1 MCCLSKV
8 LEKCVHT
15 QLIKYVESNNILDPS
30 QYGYRKGLITQTLL
44 IKMTDDMLDAT
55 YTRKITTILFF
66 DFGKGIDLVPHNLLL
81 MKLQFFALLSS
92 VLKWFASYLSCRR
105 QSLFMDRIVKEL
117 SGVFLELA
125 SHGTEY

>member
-1 MCCLSKV
+1 M
-8 LEKCVHT
+8 
-15 QLIKYVESNNILDPS
+15 IDPS

-81 MKLQFFALLSS
+81 MKLQFFALLAS